1 MPTEKFQNRMPQSSS
16 SRESQGEQSLVSRCC
31 EYTEESLCENP
42 MGATLAAFGVGVGLG
57 AAIGMMLAEP
67 ASKSRRQTA
76 EALGRR
82 MLDSVAES
90 LPQSVRRYVS

>member
-1 MPTEKFQNRMPQSSS
+1 MPTEQYQNRMSPS
-16 SRESQGEQSLVSRCC
+16 SRESHSDQSLVSRCC
-31 EYTEESLCENP
+31 EYTEESFRENP
-42 MGATLAAFGVGVGLG
+42 MAATLTAFGIGVGLG
-57 AAIGMMLAEP
+57 AAIGMMIAEP

>member
-1 MPTEKFQNRMPQSSS
+1 MPIEKQQNRMSHSSNQSQNDPSS
-16 SRESQGEQSLVSRCC
+16 LASRCSQF
-31 EYTEESLCENP
+31 TEESIRDNP
-42 MGATLAAFGVGVGLG
+42 MAATLTAFGVGVGLG
-57 AAIGMMLAEP
+57 AIIGVLLAEP

-90 LPQSVRRYVS
+90 LPASVRRYVS